1 MECQCENCTSHL
13 VLLCTICIHDIVN
26 AQPTWSS
33 GLSREKDIGRK
44 PKTLL
49 AENADGMSLRGA

>member
-1 MECQCENCTSHL
+1 MRTMYITL
-13 VLLCTICIHDIVN
+13 GIIMYDIVN

-49 AENADGMSLRGA
+49 AENADGMSL